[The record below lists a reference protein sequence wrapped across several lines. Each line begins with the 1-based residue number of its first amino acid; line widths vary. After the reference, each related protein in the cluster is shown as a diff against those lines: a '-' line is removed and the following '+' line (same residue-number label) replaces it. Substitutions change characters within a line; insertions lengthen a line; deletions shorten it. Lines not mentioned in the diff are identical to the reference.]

1 LHNNIYFIGKGKML
15 KINYKRSMQMK
26 KNGIV
31 VFFEIITMIIILVIL
46 GILSIAVIEIFDIV
60 EIPEKYSVLKY
71 IPATVEV
78 SIKEYDQGNVIT
90 NTVKKDNNIKNI
102 IQIDSSN
109 NETVKVNL
117 DNLSSNENNNTNN
130 NINKYY
136 YSLLNEYGKTIYN
149 KILNNLENLKTG
161 TYKIEFKNTFDELL
175 EQENGAEIL
184 ENAFQAAL
192 NAFIYDNP
200 EVFYLDI
207 SQMYLHTETKKVII
221 KKTSNVYIAPK
232 EGENY
237 LNKSFGSK
245 EEIDN
250 AIEEIRQIVQNIE
263 SECSDKSQYTKIK
276 SVHNYL
282 IDNLEYDSTISNE
295 NIYNIYG
302 ALINKLTVCEGYTKA
317 FKYILDELEIENIFV
332 FGTGI
337 NKNGERESHSWNYVK
352 LEGKWY
358 AVDVTWDDPILI
370 GGGYLTN
377 EFRYRYFLKGAN
389 DFEKDHIATGKIID
403 NVEFIYPDLNY
414 SNYQ

>member
-1 LHNNIYFIGKGKML
+1 
-15 KINYKRSMQMK
+15 MK
-26 KNGIV
+26 KNSIV
-31 VFFEIITMIIILVIL
+31 VFFEIITMIIISVIL

-175 EQENGAEIL
+175 EQENGTEIL

-263 SECSDKSQYTKIK
+263 SECSYKSQYTKIK

>member
-1 LHNNIYFIGKGKML
+1 
-15 KINYKRSMQMK
+15 MK

-78 SIKEYDQGNVIT
+78 SVKEYDQGNVIT

-136 YSLLNEYGKTIYN
+136 YSLLNEHGKTIYN

-207 SQMYLHTETKKVII
+207 SQMYLHTEIKKVIV

-237 LNKSFGSK
+237 LNKSFASK

-250 AIEEIRQIVQNIE
+250 ALEEIRQIVENIKAE
-263 SECSDKSQYTKIK
+263 NLDKSQYGKIK

-282 IDNLEYDSTISNE
+282 IDNLEYDSTVSNE

-317 FKYILDELEIENIFV
+317 FKYILDELGIENIFV
-332 FGTGI
+332 FGIGI
-337 NKNGERESHSWNYVK
+337 NKNGEQESHSWNYVK
-352 LEGKWY
+352 LEENWY

>member
-1 LHNNIYFIGKGKML
+1 
-15 KINYKRSMQMK
+15 MK

-102 IQIDSSN
+102 IQTDSSN
-109 NETVKVNL
+109 TETVKVNL

-149 KILNNLENLKTG
+149 KNLNNLENLKTG

-207 SQMYLHTETKKVII
+207 SQMYFHTEIKKVIV

-237 LNKSFGSK
+237 LNKS
-245 EEIDN
+245 
-250 AIEEIRQIVQNIE
+250 
-263 SECSDKSQYTKIK
+263 
-276 SVHNYL
+276 
-282 IDNLEYDSTISNE
+282 IS
-295 NIYNIYG
+295 
-302 ALINKLTVCEGYTKA
+302 
-317 FKYILDELEIENIFV
+317 
-332 FGTGI
+332 
-337 NKNGERESHSWNYVK
+337 
-352 LEGKWY
+352 
-358 AVDVTWDDPILI
+358 
-370 GGGYLTN
+370 
-377 EFRYRYFLKGAN
+377 
-389 DFEKDHIATGKIID
+389 
-403 NVEFIYPDLNY
+403 
-414 SNYQ
+414 